1 VVPIAKPTAKK
12 DEVIE
17 FVESLYRPVV
27 QGENQTRRWG
37 PAED

>member
-1 VVPIAKPTAKK
+1 VVPFAKPPAIA
-12 DEVIE
+12 DDVVE
-17 FVESLYRPVV
+17 FVESLQGPMV